1 MIVTCKV
8 IEDLLPLYA
17 DGICSDDT
25 KTVVEHHTAEC
36 ADCRKKLEDMT
47 SETIEMKKRGTD
59 KPSPENP
66 FKKLRRHYTRLV
78 VCTLLICAAVLIPSA
93 MIFRLYVDEETNRGI
108 SFSSIAVSCE
118 LKEFG
123 NMFKRGEYRKALGS
137 VALYYQEDYTDAEI
151 AVFKDMFAADLDEY
165 FKRFP
170 IKKVRVE
177 ADDGKCESGY
187 VVLYLDADKYKGT
200 GQEPALHLYFEVR
213 KTDFNSYAMT
223 LGGVGVW
230 MFPDSDNYDRELNAA
245 LPPLT
250 LLQNDRAEYIFQ
262 EFRKEYTHM
271 FLFLFTTAETLSADG
286 QIYRDDITKNEVIS
300 SVYAHKLKEL
310 FSDYSYI
317 GCKSESMTYVRENI
331 LDYPSYFSQPTV
343 ITMSTA
349 DGNEFTVKFDAPLL
363 NDGGIT
369 HLKNVSYSDN
379 TPEDFKT
386 QFEDIF
392 VNDAPV
398 YDQYKDPKLNE
409 GKFYLNGSSESCYF
423 EVKDGKM
430 HLVIENE
437 KQAQELYEVH
447 MEEQKQS
454 SEAYAAE
461 MGFAS
466 NGTFEKW
473 DYDDWYSFT
482 INGLEEPEAY
492 DIHPTAVGMRILF
505 NITYDSNGLK
515 FYESM
520 DYKDSDNIIYR
531 GCVFTRVD

>member
-78 VCTLLICAAVLIPSA
+78 VCTLLICAAVLTPSA
-93 MIFRLYVDEETNRGI
+93 LIFSLYINDEIDKGI
-108 SFSSIAVSCE
+108 SFSSITVSRE
-118 LKEFG
+118 LKKFG
-123 NMFKRGEYRKALGS
+123 NMFKRGEYRKALES
-137 VALYYQEDYTDAEI
+137 VDLYYQDGYSDAEI
-151 AVFKDMFAADLDEY
+151 SSFKEMFADDLEEY
-165 FKRFP
+165 FKKYP
-170 IKKVRVE
+170 IKKVKAE

-187 VVLYLDADKYKGT
+187 VHLYLDADKYSGT
-200 GQEPALHLYFEVR
+200 GKGSELIIYFEAR
-213 KTDFNSYAMT
+213 KTDIDSYAMT
-223 LGGVGVW
+223 LGDCNVW
-230 MFPDSDNYDRELNAA
+230 TVPDSDYDREMNAA
-245 LPPLT
+245 FPPLS
-250 LLQNDRAEYIFQ
+250 LLPNDRAEYIFQ

-398 YDQYKDPKLNE
+398 YDQYVEPKLNE
-409 GKFYLNGSSESCYF
+409 GKFYLNGSPESCYF
-423 EVKDGKM
+423 EIKDSKM
-430 HLVIENE
+430 HLVIEDE
-437 KQAQELYEVH
+437 KQARELYEVH
-447 MEEQKQS
+447 MEEQKKS

-461 MGFAS
+461 MGYVS
-466 NGTFEKW
+466 GGTFEKW
-473 DYDDWYSFT
+473 DYDDWYSSA
-482 INGLEEPEAY
+482 INGLEEPETY

-520 DYKDSDNIIYR
+520 DYKDSDNIIYK
-531 GCVFTRVD
+531 GGVFTRAD

>member
-36 ADCRKKLEDMT
+36 SDCRKKLEAMT
-47 SETIEMKKRGTD
+47 SETIGNEEGGTE

-66 FKKLRRHYTRLV
+66 FKKLRRHYMRLV

-93 MIFRLYVDEETNRGI
+93 LIFSLYIGDEIDRGI
-108 SFSSIAVSCE
+108 SFSSITVSRE

-123 NMFKRGEYRKALGS
+123 NMFKQGEYRKALGS
-137 VALYYQEDYTDAEI
+137 VDLYYQDGYSDAEV
-151 AVFKDMFAADLDEY
+151 AVFKDMFAEDLDEY
-165 FKRFP
+165 FKKCP
-170 IKKVRVE
+170 IKKVKVD

-187 VVLYLDADKYKGT
+187 VYLYLDADNYGGT
-200 GQEPALHLYFEVR
+200 GEDPELSIYFEAR
-213 KTDFNSYAMT
+213 KTDIDSYT
-223 LGGVGVW
+223 LTLVGCNVW
-230 MFPDSDNYDRELNAA
+230 TAPGCDYGRELNVSF
-245 LPPLT
+245 PPLQ
-250 LLQNDRAEYIFQ
+250 LLRSDSAEDIFQ

-286 QIYRDDITKNEVIS
+286 QLYRDDISKNEVIS
-300 SVYAHKLKEL
+300 SVYVQKFKEL
-310 FSDYSYI
+310 FADYSYI

-363 NDGGIT
+363 SDNGIT

-379 TPEDFKT
+379 TPEDFKK

-398 YDQYKDPKLNE
+398 YDQYVEPKLNE

-437 KQAQELYEVH
+437 KQARELYEVH
-447 MEEQKQS
+447 MEKQKQS
-454 SEAYAAE
+454 WEAYAAE
-461 MGFAS
+461 MGYAS
-466 NGTFEKW
+466 NGMFEKW
-473 DYDDWYSFT
+473 DYDEWYSSVT
-482 INGLEEPEAY
+482 DGLDEPEAY
-492 DIHPTAVGMRILF
+492 DIRPTAVGIRILF
-505 NITYDSNGLK
+505 NITYDSNGSK
-515 FYESM
+515 FYGST
-520 DYKDSDNIIYR
+520 DYKDSDNIIYK
-531 GCVFTRVD
+531 GGVFTRVD